1 MRTSLASALSLLLLV
16 QNSLQDDSPADKAC
30 KALQEKYPKLTAHG
44 LDPRYAKANTGMY
57 FFSFCFFVCYFSF
70 RNMDSTIL
78 TTITD
83 FYTASAV
90 LGPKCVF
97 EPSSN
102 DEMAEAV
109 LTLRNVSSPFAIR
122 GGGHM
127 PIGDAANI
135 NSTGV
140 LLSSYGLT
148 QVTVSDDRKTVNVG
162 PGNHWVD
169 VYRGLEPYGLSVVG
183 GRLGVVGVPG
193 LLLGGG
199 VSFFGNEYGWASAN
213 IASYTVCMALS

>member
-1 MRTSLASALSLLLLV
+1 MKTSLGSALSLLLLV

-44 LDPRYAKANTGMY
+44 LDPRYAKANTGMQ
-57 FFSFCFFVCYFSF
+57 FFSFFAFFVFVLRMC
-70 RNMDSTIL
+70 TIL
-78 TTITD
+78 TTIID
-83 FYTASAV
+83 FYTASAM

-97 EPSSN
+97 EPSSS